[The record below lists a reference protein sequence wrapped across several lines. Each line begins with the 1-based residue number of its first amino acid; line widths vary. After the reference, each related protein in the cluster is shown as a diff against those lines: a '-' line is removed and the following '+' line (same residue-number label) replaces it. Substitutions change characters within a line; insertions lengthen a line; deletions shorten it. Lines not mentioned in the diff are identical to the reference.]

1 MEEDEDR
8 YEEESENE
16 EGNEEATSNEDCSS
30 LLNKA
35 PEWSVGVIL
44 YNGNAYPLAKSKF
57 RRSEY
62 YFSPSW
68 RPVAKNVS
76 GDVVVLR
83 DGKVSKYRISRHGDK
98 YLQVVLV

>member
-8 YEEESENE
+8 E
-16 EGNEEATSNEDCSS
+16 EGEDTTSEAGEGGSDYSS
-30 LLNKA
+30 LVSKA

-44 YNGNAYPLAKSKF
+44 YNGNAYPLAKSKY
-57 RRSEY
+57 RRNEY
-62 YFSPSW
+62 YFSPNW
-68 RPVAKNVS
+68 RPVAKNIR

-98 YLQVVLV
+98 YLQVVLI